1 MMGALGKVV
10 RQHHHRP
17 IDRQAGVEQQLAVV
31 GGHAHHLVAPKRPLV
46 EVDRPRSPAAGDGQ
60 IGDDARQGGG
70 IDELLG
76 HDSLL
81 P

>member
-1 MMGALGKVV
+1 MGALGKVV

-17 IDRQAGVEQQLAVV
+17 VDHEAGVKQQLAVV
-31 GGHAHHLVAPKRPLV
+31 GGHAHHLAASERPGV
-46 EVDRPRSPAAGDGQ
+46 EVDRLRAPAAGDGQ